1 MNNNDIFYLL
11 LGGYCFCGE
20 EVSRWLVPW
29 HPLQRLSGI
38 VHILKNVSVIFPD
51 IYLPLC
57 IYTQCTCHCTTACI
71 LVHKIVELMLILVW
85 LKKLKKGCNVDFFPF
100 FVIIRLV
107 VFQGILLRKIQVKLE
122 IGKSKLITSHFW
134 QVYCIF

>member
-1 MNNNDIFYLL
+1 MNNNDIFYLYFYL
-11 LGGYCFCGE
+11 SGGYCFCGE

-71 LVHKIVELMLILVW
+71 LVNKIVGLMLILVW
-85 LKKLKKGCNVDFFPF
+85 LKNLKKGCNVDFFFF

-122 IGKSKLITSHFW
+122 IGKSKLITSHF
-134 QVYCIF
+134 

>member
-1 MNNNDIFYLL
+1 MNNNEIFYLL

-71 LVHKIVELMLILVW
+71 LVHKIVGLMLILVW
-85 LKKLKKGCNVDFFPF
+85 LKNKKKGCNVDFFSF
-100 FVIIRLV
+100 FCYHQAGCFPGNFVE
-107 VFQGILLRKIQVKLE
+107 KDSSE
-122 IGKSKLITSHFW
+122 IGNW
-134 QVYCIF
+134 